1 MDKSVENFG
10 YRCLCND
17 GYRHITPFNYSTD
30 TVETSQP
37 QNNCID
43 VDECSIE
50 NGGCEHYC
58 ENSEGSFR

>member
-1 MDKSVENFG
+1 M
-10 YRCLCND
+10 
-17 GYRHITPFNYSTD
+17 TPFNYSTD
-30 TVETSQP
+30 TAETSQP
-37 QNNCID
+37 KNNCID